1 MVFLQQF
8 FPANL
13 REAGKRG
20 KLIIFHVFVW

>member
-1 MVFLQQF
+1 MVSFSRF